1 MTPRGPQSGIPPII
15 RKPPIAEDLDKM
27 REKPPRATNREPLS
41 RLERMAILDGLCDG
55 DAPGRI
61 ATQWKISTKTVRLF
75 KSRLFDDPLSLFH
88 YHVINHRGTT
98 IGLGPAIPRRGF
110 CGGL

>member
-1 MTPRGPQSGIPPII
+1 M
-15 RKPPIAEDLDKM
+15 AEKLDKL

-41 RLERMAILDGLCDG
+41 GLERLAILDGLCDG

-75 KSRLFDDPLSLFH
+75 KSRLFDDPLS
-88 YHVINHRGTT
+88 TT
-98 IGLGPAIPRRGF
+98 LLEPATSSIMP
-110 CGGL
+110 LS